1 MVAKPIKDAVKALKE
16 IIDQNGL
23 NYLADEPYRVY
34 EKLLESGTADR
45 KTAAVLLHLLSR
57 TTTPVEEMAVR
68 SALSSIHS

>member
-45 KTAAVLLHLLSR
+45 KTRWGAGCGGAALCG
-57 TTTPVEEMAVR
+57 
-68 SALSSIHS
+68 